1 MYKPLD
7 KTISLRISEADTLFL
22 QDQADQLGMTVS
34 QIIRALIRSA
44 RQKGECR

>member
-1 MYKPLD
+1 MYRPLD
-7 KTISLRISEADTLFL
+7 KTISLRISEADALFL

>member
-1 MYKPLD
+1 MFTTFN
-7 KTISLRISEADTLFL
+7 KTISLRITESDALFL

-44 RQKGECR
+44 RQKGGC